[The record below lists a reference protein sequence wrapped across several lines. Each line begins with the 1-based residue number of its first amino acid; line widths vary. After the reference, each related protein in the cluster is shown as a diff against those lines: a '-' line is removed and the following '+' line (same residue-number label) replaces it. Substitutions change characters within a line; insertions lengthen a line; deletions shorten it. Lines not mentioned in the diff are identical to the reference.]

1 MNITLTPELEQIVN
15 RKVQSGLYASP
26 SAVIDQ
32 RLRLLEQE
40 ENRQELRFQELKRE
54 ITVGTEQASN
64 GQVKPFDPDSLTGR
78 VRQQ

>member
-40 ENRQELRFQELKRE
+40 E
-54 ITVGTEQASN
+54 I
-64 GQVKPFDPDSLTGR
+64 VKNFVSR
-78 VRQQ
+78 N